1 MAYQSAH
8 TGQEIDSAVSGV
20 ITAMGENFS
29 DPLAAQSDIT
39 EVESDITGLRSQLN
53 AVRSDITEVES
64 DIAGLQSD
72 ITKAKSDIVDL
83 QSDITKAKSDIV
95 DLQNRFNQARPIART
110 LSWSGSTGNYTAT
123 ITISSA
129 MSTSVDPM
137 VWIMGTDY
145 NRYYC
150 DYSVTKS
157 GTTYTITIRSNHD
170 LSGTAYIYGIVA
182 PR

>member
-39 EVESDITGLRSQLN
+39 EVKNDITGLQNQL
-53 AVRSDITEVES
+53 
-64 DIAGLQSD
+64 
-72 ITKAKSDIVDL
+72 
-83 QSDITKAKSDIV
+83 
-95 DLQNRFNQARPIART
+95 NQARPITKT
-110 LSWSGSTGNYTAT
+110 LSWSGDSAPYTAT
-123 ITISSA
+123 ITITSA
-129 MSTSVDPM
+129 ASTSVDPM
-137 VWIMGTDY
+137 VWVMGTDH

-150 DYSVTKS
+150 DYSVTHS
-157 GTTYTITIRSNHD
+157 GSGNSLTYVITIHSNYK

>member
-1 MAYQSAH
+1 MAYQSVH

-20 ITAMGENFS
+20 MTAMGEDFS

-39 EVESDITGLRSQLN
+39 KVEN
-53 AVRSDITEVES
+53 
-64 DIAGLQSD
+64 DIA
-72 ITKAKSDIVDL
+72 
-83 QSDITKAKSDIV
+83 
-95 DLQNRFNQARPIART
+95 DLQNQLNQARPIAKT
-110 LSWSGSTGNYTAT
+110 LSWSGSTGNWTAT
-123 ITISSA
+123 IEIENATE
-129 MSTSVDPM
+129 STSVDPM
-137 VWIMGTDY
+137 VWIMGTDH

-157 GTTYTITIRSNHD
+157 GTTYTITIRSNHN

>member
-20 ITAMGENFS
+20 ITAMGEDFS

-39 EVESDITGLRSQLN
+39 
-53 AVRSDITEVES
+53 
-64 DIAGLQSD
+64 
-72 ITKAKSDIVDL
+72 
-83 QSDITKAKSDIV
+83 
-95 DLQNRFNQARPIART
+95 DLQNQLNQARPIAKT

-123 ITISSA
+123 IEIENA
-129 MSTSVDPM
+129 IEGTSVDPM
-137 VWIMGTDY
+137 VWIMGTDH

-157 GTTYTITIRSNHD
+157 GTTYTITIHSNHN

>member
-20 ITAMGENFS
+20 MTAMGEDFS

-39 EVESDITGLRSQLN
+39 
-53 AVRSDITEVES
+53 
-64 DIAGLQSD
+64 
-72 ITKAKSDIVDL
+72 
-83 QSDITKAKSDIV
+83 
-95 DLQNRFNQARPIART
+95 DLQNQLNQARPIAKT
-110 LSWSGSTGNYTAT
+110 LSWSGSTGNWTAT
-123 ITISSA
+123 IEIDDVA
-129 MSTSVDPM
+129 ESTSVDPM
-137 VWIMGTDY
+137 VWIMGTDH

-157 GTTYTITIRSNHD
+157 GTTYTITIHSNHN

>member
-20 ITAMGENFS
+20 ITAMGEDFS

-39 EVESDITGLRSQLN
+39 
-53 AVRSDITEVES
+53 
-64 DIAGLQSD
+64 
-72 ITKAKSDIVDL
+72 
-83 QSDITKAKSDIV
+83 
-95 DLQNRFNQARPIART
+95 DLQNQLNQARPIAKT

-123 ITISSA
+123 IEIENA
-129 MSTSVDPM
+129 IEGTSVDPM
-137 VWIMGTDY
+137 VWIMGTDH

-157 GTTYTITIRSNHD
+157 GTTYTITIHSNHN
-170 LSGTAYIYGIVA
+170 LSGTAYIYGMVA

>member
-8 TGQEIDSAVSGV
+8 TGQEIDSAVSSV
-20 ITAMGENFS
+20 MTAMGEDFS

-39 EVESDITGLRSQLN
+39 KVEN
-53 AVRSDITEVES
+53 
-64 DIAGLQSD
+64 DIA
-72 ITKAKSDIVDL
+72 
-83 QSDITKAKSDIV
+83 
-95 DLQNRFNQARPIART
+95 DLQNQFNQARPITKT
-110 LSWSGSTGNYTAT
+110 LSWSGSAGNYTAT

-129 MSTSVDPM
+129 ASTSVDPM
-137 VWIMGTDY
+137 VWVMGTDR

-150 DYSVTKS
+150 DYSVTHS
-157 GTTYTITIRSNHD
+157 GSGNNLTYVITIHSNYN

>member
-8 TGQEIDSAVSGV
+8 TGREIDSAVSGV
-20 ITAMGENFS
+20 MTAMGEDFS
-29 DPLAAQSDIT
+29 DPLVAQ
-39 EVESDITGLRSQLN
+39 
-53 AVRSDITEVES
+53 A
-64 DIAGLQSD
+64 
-72 ITKAKSDIVDL
+72 DL
-83 QSDITKAKSDIV
+83 QK
-95 DLQNRFNQARPIART
+95 ARPIAKT

-123 ITISSA
+123 IEIENA
-129 MSTSVDPM
+129 IESTSVDPM
-137 VWIMGTDY
+137 VWIMGTDH

-157 GTTYTITIRSNHD
+157 GTTYTITIHSNHN

>member
-20 ITAMGENFS
+20 MTAMGEDFS

-39 EVESDITGLRSQLN
+39 KVEN
-53 AVRSDITEVES
+53 
-64 DIAGLQSD
+64 DIA
-72 ITKAKSDIVDL
+72 
-83 QSDITKAKSDIV
+83 
-95 DLQNRFNQARPIART
+95 DLQNQLNQARPIAKT
-110 LSWSGSTGNYTAT
+110 LSWSGSTGNWTAT
-123 ITISSA
+123 IEIKNATE
-129 MSTSVDPM
+129 STSVDPM
-137 VWIMGTDY
+137 VWIMGTDH

-157 GTTYTITIRSNHD
+157 GTTYTITIHSNHN

>member
-20 ITAMGENFS
+20 ITAMGEDFS

-39 EVESDITGLRSQLN
+39 
-53 AVRSDITEVES
+53 
-64 DIAGLQSD
+64 
-72 ITKAKSDIVDL
+72 
-83 QSDITKAKSDIV
+83 
-95 DLQNRFNQARPIART
+95 DLQNQLNQARPIAKT

-123 ITISSA
+123 IEIENA
-129 MSTSVDPM
+129 IEGTSVDPM
-137 VWIMGTDY
+137 VWIMGTDR

-157 GTTYTITIRSNHD
+157 GTTYTITIHSNHN
-170 LSGTAYIYGIVA
+170 LSGTAYIYGMVA